1 MKTTKLVTGHMDTRS
16 DGEDF
21 ALTPYLSSVNAKYNK
36 GIIKGVALTWGYK
49 SIFLALGINIPKNY
63 PTFDNYTKK

>member
-21 ALTPYLSSVNAKYNK
+21 AITPYFSLVSAKHGK
-36 GIIKGVALTWGYK
+36 GTIKGVALTWRYK
-49 SIFLALGINIPKNY
+49 STFIALGINIPNNY